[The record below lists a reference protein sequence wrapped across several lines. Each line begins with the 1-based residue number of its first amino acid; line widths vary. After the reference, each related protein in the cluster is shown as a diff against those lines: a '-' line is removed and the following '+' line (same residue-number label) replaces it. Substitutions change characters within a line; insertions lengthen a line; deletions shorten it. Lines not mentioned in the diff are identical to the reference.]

1 MPMAKCV
8 NRGYP
13 VKTTKLLD
21 MAWQSYF
28 LLKLV
33 PTKLPLYLYIFSLSS
48 LILSLTVHDT
58 EIKKNKQMHIMV
70 CILAL
75 KEVYQT
81 SNKLTASGAIDF
93 GNTSLVQI
101 QDSFILL
108 FFVTGTGMQTLETQ
122 AVVAFCG
129 RLFLEHYFVSKA
141 SVHATHLRL
150 NKCNNK

>member
-48 LILSLTVHDT
+48 LILSLTVHDM

-75 KEVYQT
+75 KEIYKT
-81 SNKLTASGAIDF
+81 SDKLTASCAIHF
-93 GNTSLVQI
+93 GNTSLVQL
-101 QDSFILL
+101 QDSLLL

-129 RLFLEHYFVSKA
+129 RLFLEHYFVSRA
-141 SVHATHLRL
+141 SVHATHLCL

>member
-48 LILSLTVHDT
+48 LILSLTVHDM

-75 KEVYQT
+75 KEVYKT
-81 SNKLTASGAIDF
+81 SDKLTASGAIDF
-93 GNTSLVQI
+93 GNTSLVQF
-101 QDSFILL
+101 QDSLLL

-129 RLFLEHYFVSKA
+129 RLFLEHYFVSK
-141 SVHATHLRL
+141 V
-150 NKCNNK
+150 